1 MRSQLVQL
9 GAWTAATGA
18 AVVLSWLG
26 VHAVLADT
34 VFEQPTAVPL
44 PASAPAPAA
53 SESAGSRP
61 TDGPTTGPAAAG
73 TAPPSAS
80 QSQAPGQSPGGAP
93 GSPSAAASPS
103 RTPTRQ
109 PSPSS
114 SVRSYLVPGGRV
126 ALDIREDHAELVSA
140 TPETGWQMQVWNG
153 DHWMRIDFSHPEG
166 TSSVFVTWNGHP
178 PTVQTVPAAG

>member
-44 PASAPAPAA
+44 PASAPAPTGPAD
-53 SESAGSRP
+53 SEP
-61 TDGPTTGPAAAG
+61 TTGPTTGPAAAG
-73 TAPPSAS
+73 TASPAAGASAAPS
-80 QSQAPGQSPGGAP
+80 SPA
-93 GSPSAAASPS
+93 AAASPGRTPS
-103 RTPTRQ
+103 RT

-126 ALDIREDHAELVSA
+126 ALDIREDRAELVSA
-140 TPETGWQMQVWNG
+140 TPESGWQMQVWNG
-153 DHWMRIDFSHPEG
+153 DHWMRIDFSHPDG

-178 PTVQTVPAAG
+178 PMVQTVPAAG